1 MRLPDL
7 EMEVTEHRFR
17 FNLYGYGT
25 LDVSADC
32 LTSLRTL
39 SHHEDGS
46 LQFLFQFRRE
56 PGEGAA
62 ASSTDMRADTR
73 ASGMFMV
80 RLDIPE
86 PYVPSAAILM
96 DQLRHRFR
104 IVVDPED
111 TDQEDTVRRVPRD
124 SGSWIASPVNVDS
137 EDLHTEIL
145 DRITTDTAS

>member
-1 MRLPDL
+1 MTDRQF
-7 EMEVTEHRFR
+7 H

-39 SHHEDGS
+39 SQRKDGS

-56 PGEGAA
+56 PGEAGAV
-62 ASSTDMRADTR
+62 SSTDTRAHRRADTR

-86 PYVPSAAILM
+86 PYVSSAAILM
-96 DQLRHRFR
+96 DQLRNRFR
-104 IVVDPED
+104 IVDTED
-111 TDQEDTVRRVPRD
+111 AGQEDTVRRVPRD
-124 SGSWIASPVNVDS
+124 SSSWIASPVNTDS

-145 DRITTDTAS
+145 DRIMTDTAS

>member
-1 MRLPDL
+1 
-7 EMEVTEHRFR
+7 MEVTDRQFH

-39 SHHEDGS
+39 SQRKDGS

-56 PGEGAA
+56 SGEAGAV
-62 ASSTDMRADTR
+62 SSADTRAHRRADTR

-80 RLDIPE
+80 RLDVPE
-86 PYVPSAAILM
+86 PYTPSAAILM
-96 DQLRHRFR
+96 DQLRSRFG
-104 IVVDPED
+104 IVVDTED
-111 TDQEDTVRRVPRD
+111 ADQEDTVRRVPRD
-124 SGSWIASPVNVDS
+124 SSRWIASPVNTDS

-145 DRITTDTAS
+145 DRIMTDTAS